1 METIT
6 ELFKRLEKER
16 EEGLKLNPRYDID
29 KLADENG
36 EVSIYFHSS
45 IEYQMYLDGNSV
57 IGSTERFLHSDI
69 FRNVHKDRI
78 EKLTDGRTLAHIPAL
93 SANDEV

>member
-1 METIT
+1 MESVT
-6 ELFKRLEKER
+6 EILKRLEKER
-16 EEGLKLNPRYDID
+16 EEGLKVNPRYDID

-36 EVSIYFHSS
+36 EVLIYFHSS
-45 IEYQMYLDGNSV
+45 KEYQMYLDGKSV

-69 FRNVHKDRI
+69 FRNVQKDRI